1 MESSLQETNDFQL
14 PVQENNDLQP
24 ELQISK
30 WEFDTDTAINYA
42 ILFGMGAFILSKVF
56 LIDADVSRGWTLA
69 ELAQHIPIGV
79 WDSYTCVL
87 HNNPIST
94 KAITSASVY
103 AIGDLIA
110 QRTEGK
116 AMGELD
122 RMRALRSLLAGLIG
136 HGPLS
141 HLWYNFSENLFHN
154 ILHWTAWWSIV
165 PKVALDQGFWG
176 PIWNNTYLLLL
187 GLMKRESLDT
197 IWQDAKRTTIPLVV
211 SGLKLWPLAHCV
223 TYGLI
228 PVENRLLWVDLVE
241 ILWVTILASA
251 AAGVEDAHDMVNLPL
266 EEKLEPTSV
275 SQ

>member
-1 MESSLQETNDFQL
+1 MESSLQETSEFPLQL
-14 PVQENNDLQP
+14 QENNDFQP
-24 ELQISK
+24 ELQVSK
-30 WEFDTDTAINYA
+30 WEFDANTAINYA

-56 LIDADVSRGWTLA
+56 MIDADVSRGWTLA
-69 ELAQHIPIGV
+69 EVAQHIPIGV
-79 WDSYTCVL
+79 WDSYTSVL
-87 HNNPIST
+87 HNHPIST

-103 AIGDLIA
+103 TIGDLIA

-141 HLWYNFSENLFHN
+141 HLWYNFSENLFDH

-187 GLMKRESLDT
+187 GLMKRESLET
-197 IWQDAKRTTIPLVV
+197 IWKDAKRTTIPLVV

-251 AAGVEDAHDMVNLPL
+251 AAGVEDAHNLVNTPL
-266 EEKLEPTSV
+266 EEKGELTSV

>member
-1 MESSLQETNDFQL
+1 MESPFQEANDFQL
-14 PVQENNDLQP
+14 PLPENNNFQT
-24 ELQISK
+24 ELQLSK
-30 WEFDTDTAINYA
+30 WKYDTDTAINCA
-42 ILFGMGAFILSKVF
+42 ILLGLSAFILSKVF

-69 ELAQHIPIGV
+69 EVAQHIPKGV
-79 WDSYTCVL
+79 WDSYTSVL
-87 HNNPIST
+87 HNHPICT

-103 AIGDLIA
+103 TIGDLIA

-116 AMGELD
+116 DMGELD

-141 HLWYNFSENLFHN
+141 HLWYNFSENLFDH
-154 ILHWTAWWSIV
+154 ILHWTAWWSIL

-187 GLMKRESLDT
+187 GLMKRESIET
-197 IWQDAKRTTIPLVV
+197 IWKDAKRTTIPLVV

-251 AAGVEDAHDMVNLPL
+251 AAGVDDAHDTVTTPL
-266 EEKLEPTSV
+266 EKKLESTSV